1 MDERTT
7 VYVSCDICPHE
18 CAIPRG
24 GLGFCGARLN
34 DGGVLTPIS
43 YGEITSIALDPIEK
57 KPLAHYRPGSKI
69 LSVGSFGCNL
79 ACPFCQNHEI
89 ADARGEFGLRM
100 SDHMTPVELAD
111 LAEKMRDH
119 GNIGVAYTYNEP
131 FVNWEFLR
139 DTMPLVRGRGMVN
152 VVVTNGYINE
162 EPLRK
167 LLPYIDAL
175 NIDLKGFSQGFYDTM
190 GAPSGLETVKRTIEL
205 ARESAHV
212 EVTTL
217 VIPGEND
224 TVREM
229 NAEATWLA
237 SIDPGICLH
246 ITRFFPRHRM
256 LDRPPTPI
264 STLERLAATA
274 SIHLENVVLGNV

>member
-1 MDERTT
+1 M
-7 VYVSCDICPHE
+7 YVACDICPHE
-18 CAIPRG
+18 CSIARDAY
-24 GLGFCGARLN
+24 GFCGARRN
-34 DGGVLTPIS
+34 DGGVLTNAS
-43 YGEITSIALDPIEK
+43 YGAITSIALDPIEK
-57 KPLAHYRPGSKI
+57 KPLARYRPGSMI

-89 ADARGEFGLRM
+89 AAARGEHGLGLA
-100 SDHMTPVELAD
+100 DHIEPVELAN
-111 LAEKMRDH
+111 LAEELRVR

-131 FVNWEFLR
+131 FINWEFLR

-175 NIDLKGFSQGFYDTM
+175 NIDLKGFSQGFYDKL
-190 GAPSGLETVKRTIEL
+190 GAPHGFETVKRTIEL
-205 ARESAHV
+205 ASESAHV

-217 VIPGEND
+217 VIPDEND
-224 TVREM
+224 SVREM

-237 SIDPGICLH
+237 SIDPEICLH

-256 LDRPPTPI
+256 TDRPPTPR

-274 SIHLENVVLGNV
+274 SLHLENVVLGNV